1 MDELIKKRN
10 KEDRSNREIQGRTE
24 ENKEKR
30 EERIMCMDRWK
41 DECQKRIV
49 GRVEKVVTK
58 YIRNIFVEVEQ
69 WVEDKMVESD
79 RIREE
84 ENRKKD
90 GIIMGRMDKLE
101 KKIDRRMKGMEKAID
116 LIKREVREIR
126 EMIIGVRDE

>member
-1 MDELIKKRN
+1 
-10 KEDRSNREIQGRTE
+10 
-24 ENKEKR
+24 
-30 EERIMCMDRWK
+30 
-41 DECQKRIV
+41 
-49 GRVEKVVTK
+49 
-58 YIRNIFVEVEQ
+58 
-69 WVEDKMVESD
+69 MVQSD